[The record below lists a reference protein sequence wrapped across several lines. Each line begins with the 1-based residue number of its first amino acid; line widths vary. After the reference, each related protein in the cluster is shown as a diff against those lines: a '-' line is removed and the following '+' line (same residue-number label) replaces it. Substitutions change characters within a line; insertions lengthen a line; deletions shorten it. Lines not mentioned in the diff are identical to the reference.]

1 VDLAVELVL
10 VGAECPE
17 ERAFGGSLGAG
28 QGAQRFWRSVTGTLL
43 DAGPGRCRVTTV
55 HPEADA
61 NAVLSS
67 LKQAAARGGRLLLV
81 YLAGQLAWDPRRRR
95 PVLVV
100 AGSLR
105 ENAAHRGLACDWVTS
120 AMAHC
125 GQAESLLVL
134 DLAAEPAAWQEWP
147 DWAAQELGVPAWGR
161 IVRHDVP
168 RRGRAPADARAGLFA
183 EALADLLDAGLPGAP
198 AVLDPALLDARL
210 PFRLPGPA
218 AGDGKRDRERQRQ
231 ERAPVHLVD
240 PPKESRLLLRNRAV
254 LRGCLRSA
262 LT

>member
-1 VDLAVELVL
+1 MDLAVELVL
-10 VGAECPE
+10 IGAECPE
-17 ERAFGGSLGAG
+17 ERAFGGSLGAAL
-28 QGAQRFWRSVTGTLL
+28 GAQRFWRAVTGTLL
-43 DAGPGRCRVTTV
+43 DAGPGRCRITTV

-61 NAVLSS
+61 NAMLSA

-95 PVLVV
+95 PVLVA

-105 ENAAHRGLACDWVTS
+105 ENAARRGLSCDWVTS

-125 GQAESLLVL
+125 GQTESLLVL

-147 DWAAQELGVPAWGR
+147 AWAAAELTVPAWGR

-168 RRGRAPADARAGLFA
+168 RRGRAPAEGGAGVLA
-183 EALADLLDAGLPGAP
+183 EELAELLDAGVPGAP
-198 AVLDPALLDARL
+198 AVLDPAALDARL
-210 PFRLPGPA
+210 PSRTGHGSGEA
-218 AGDGKRDRERQRQ
+218 KGA
-231 ERAPVHLVD
+231 VHLLEA
-240 PPKESRLLLRNRAV
+240 PQECRLLLRNRAV
-254 LRGCLRSA
+254 LRGSLRST